1 MAAAMIT
8 ASSSAKRSPFYLQ
21 LDTTGRKRYTDKLEM
36 LQLAEDPYL
45 LSLDNFSTD
54 RSSWP
59 PLDFPDIYVY
69 LINSPSPHTK
79 EELKS
84 YKSSQAWSYFVAGF
98 VSDVRVTKLAPN
110 VFLFFAKVSPWGLTV
125 LSYI

>member
-1 MAAAMIT
+1 MAAAIA
-8 ASSSAKRSPFYLQ
+8 ASSSTKSSFFLQ
-21 LDTTGRKRYTDKLEM
+21 LDTTGRERYKEKLKM
-36 LQLAEDPYL
+36 LDLTEDPYL
-45 LSLDNFSTD
+45 LSLANFSTD
-54 RSSWP
+54 RSLWP

-98 VSDVRVTKLAPN
+98 VSDVRVTKLAPS
-110 VFLFFAKVSPWGLTV
+110 VFLFFAKVSRYHQ
-125 LSYI
+125 SFY